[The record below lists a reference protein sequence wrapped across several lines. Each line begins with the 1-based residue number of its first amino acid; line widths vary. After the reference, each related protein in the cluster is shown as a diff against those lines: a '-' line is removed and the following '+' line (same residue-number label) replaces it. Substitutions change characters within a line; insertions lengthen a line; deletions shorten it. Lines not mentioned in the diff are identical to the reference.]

1 VAVEFMCR
9 MFAVLSQEPV
19 RIARAFSGLR
29 ELAHEHQ
36 DGWGVARFDGDT
48 AVIETA
54 LTPAHSCPRFSAL
67 GDSVETRSMLAH
79 IRKASIGGVHP
90 HNTHPFSARGLA
102 FMHNGTLRHFD
113 ECREALEAEIAPRW
127 RAGLK
132 GETDSERC
140 FGLFLTYLDD
150 VAHPTGRDVAKS
162 LARVMRTVER
172 LCDRPGEKRS
182 AMNFLVG
189 DGRSVV
195 ATRRGRTLFTAHR
208 QGVCFI
214 ASEPLWSDEAWAE
227 VPEDHLV
234 LCEGPQ
240 RPPVVTPLGAWH

>member
-1 VAVEFMCR
+1 
-9 MFAVLSQEPV
+9 MFAVVSQEPV

-29 ELAHEHQ
+29 GLAHEHR

-54 LTPAHSCPRFSAL
+54 LTPAHACPRFSAL

-79 IRKASIGGVHP
+79 IRRASVGGVHP
-90 HNTHPFSARGLA
+90 NNTHPFSARGLA

-113 ECREALEAEIAPRW
+113 ECRAALEAEIAPRW

-150 VAHPTGRDVAKS
+150 VEHPTSRDVAKS

-189 DGRSVV
+189 DGRNVV

-234 LCEGPQ
+234 LCDGPQ
-240 RPPVVTPLGAWH
+240 RPPVVTPLGEWH

>member
-1 VAVEFMCR
+1 

-19 RIARAFSGLR
+19 RIGRAFSGLR

-113 ECREALEAEIAPRW
+113 ESRAALEAEIAPRW

-150 VAHPTGRDVAKS
+150 VEHPSSRDVAKS

-172 LCDRPGEKRS
+172 LCDRHGEKRS

-195 ATRRGRTLFTAHR
+195 ATRRGRTLFTLHR

-234 LCEGPQ
+234 LCDGPQ

>member
-1 VAVEFMCR
+1 MCR
-9 MFAVLSQEPV
+9 MFAVRSHEPV

-29 ELAHEHQ
+29 ELAHEHK

-54 LTPAHSCPRFSAL
+54 LTPAHSCPRFSAI
-67 GDSVETRSMLAH
+67 GDDVETRSMLAH
-79 IRKASIGGVHP
+79 IRKASVGSVHP
-90 HNTHPFSARGLA
+90 DNNHPFYARGWA
-102 FMHNGTLRHFD
+102 FMHNGTLRNFD
-113 ECREALEAEIAPRW
+113 DCRAALEAEIAPRW
-127 RAGLK
+127 RAGIK

-150 VAHPTGRDVAKS
+150 VEHPTSRDVAKS

-214 ASEPLWSDEAWAE
+214 ASEALWSEEAWAE

-234 LCEGPQ
+234 LCDGPQ
-240 RPPVVTPLGAWH
+240 VPVVTPLGEWL